1 MTCQVPDVDEPVTE
15 QRPPDAV
22 LRIVNPVLR
31 RVLQSSLGRRTPGLA
46 VLRFTGRRT
55 GRAYR
60 VVAGWY
66 RLDGQEFAVTPA
78 RWRANLDGGAPLTV
92 TNRGFTRAGRGLLV
106 TDPSKVVDAVQRLMD
121 SGTSAR
127 ALALAVADGHRLTEE
142 DMVRTHKALVRF
154 TPDPG

>member
-1 MTCQVPDVDEPVTE
+1 VNEPVVE

-31 RVLQSSLGRRTPGLA
+31 RVLQSSLGRRVPGLA
-46 VLRFTGRRT
+46 VLQFTGRRS

-78 RWRANLDGGAPLTV
+78 RWRANLEGGAPLTV
-92 TNRGFTRAGRGLLV
+92 TNRGRPRPGCGRLV
-106 TDPSKVVDAVQRLMD
+106 TDPVVVTDAVQRLMD
-121 SGTSAR
+121 RGTSAR
-127 ALALAVADGHRLTEE
+127 ALGLAVAAGHRLTEA
-142 DMVRTHKALVRF
+142 DMVKTHKALVRF
-154 TPDPG
+154 TPDPE